1 MNSNFNIDILP
12 SLPIRI
18 ILADDDSD
26 DCFFF
31 GKALKSSS
39 VPSGLM
45 TFHNGDIFMEYLAKN
60 VNLLPHIA
68 FLDLNMP
75 GKNGSDCLFELKNN
89 PNLKD
94 LPVIIYSTSLHTD
107 IVDHLY
113 NEGAHYYLSK
123 PDLADLK
130 SILHYILRL
139 RSETPFNKPAREN
152 FVLNATFM
160 DNPKEILI

>member
-1 MNSNFNIDILP
+1 MIRNFNIDILP

-31 GKALKSSS
+31 GKALLSSS
-39 VPSGLM
+39 VASQLVAV
-45 TFHNGDIFMEYLAKN
+45 HNGDRFMEHIGKTQ
-60 VNLLPHIA
+60 LLPHIA

-75 GKNGSDCLFELKNN
+75 GKNGSDCLYELKNN
-89 PNLKD
+89 PDFKD

-123 PDLADLK
+123 PDLSDLK
-130 SILHYILRL
+130 IILHYILRL
-139 RSETPFNKPAREN
+139 RSETPFNKPPREK
-152 FVLNATFM
+152 FVLNAAFI
-160 DNPKEILI
+160 DKPKEVLN